1 MAGAERPGPGH
12 EVVLVLAGKPAR
24 TRVVRRLG
32 NDFYLDALREGD
44 KGLTPVPHQTAELR
58 FSDQDTY
65 WAMPVLVQGVLD
77 PIPILVVR
85 QTGSPRMIEQRAAP
99 RARIQVPLDYALPR
113 PEAPVYTTT
122 TLDLSELGLRF
133 PSVFRTWVGLE
144 LKLTLRLGGEDHP
157 LLARVVR
164 VSPHPLRIRGRSQW
178 ETAVRYGFLSPATQ
192 AKIRQT
198 VEEALARQRRRAR

>member
-1 MAGAERPGPGH
+1 MAASERPGPGQ
-12 EVVLVLAGKPAR
+12 EVVLVLAGRPAR

-44 KGLTPVPHQTAELR
+44 KALTPVPHQTAELR

-85 QTGSPRMIEQRAAP
+85 QTGSPRVVEQRAAP
-99 RARIQVPLDYALPR
+99 RARIQVPVDYALPR

-133 PSVFRTWVGLE
+133 PSAFRTWVGLE

-157 LLARVVR
+157 VLARVVR
-164 VSPHPLRIRGRSQW
+164 VSPHPLRIRGRPQW

-192 AKIRQT
+192 TKIRQT
-198 VEEALARQRRRAR
+198 VEDALARQRRRAR

>member
-1 MAGAERPGPGH
+1 VAGAERPGPGH